1 MLMITT
7 HARVRRLHRGP
18 PLAPG
23 SEGDTLMRSAPPVA
37 MLLSM
42 LLPLVACADSKP
54 VPANPDEV
62 EAAIKQANEAAAN
75 IERNEATEDV
85 LDGR

>member
-1 MLMITT
+1 
-7 HARVRRLHRGP
+7 
-18 PLAPG
+18 
-23 SEGDTLMRSAPPVA
+23 MRSAPPVA

-42 LLPLVACADSKP
+42 LLPLAACADSKP
-54 VPANPDEV
+54 VPADPDEV

-75 IERNEATEDV
+75 VERNEATENV

>member
-1 MLMITT
+1 
-7 HARVRRLHRGP
+7 
-18 PLAPG
+18 
-23 SEGDTLMRSAPPVA
+23 MRSAPPA
-37 MLLSM
+37 ALLLSM
-42 LLPLVACADSKP
+42 LLPIAACADSEP
-54 VPANPDEV
+54 VPADPDEV